1 MEKQLLATVVVF
13 LFCLLYTAAIA
24 AQTKAATAEDAK
36 RAKDG
41 PAAVAEPEAWTQ
53 IQSLGFGKRIDVRL
67 KDGSAAN
74 GRITALAPDRFVVTN
89 SKGIVRPIAYAEVS
103 RITKQK
109 EKLGIFHKPWV
120 GIMFTAAGVGTLIV
134 LALALFD

>member
-24 AQTKAATAEDAK
+24 AQTKVASGDGKTSADLHGAAAATAAHVLV
-36 RAKDG
+36 RN
-41 PAAVAEPEAWTQ
+41 
-53 IQSLGFGKRIDVRL
+53 LGFGKRIDIKL
-67 KDGSAAN
+67 KDGSKAS
-74 GRITALAPDRFVVTN
+74 GRITAVAADRFVVTD
-89 SKGIVRPIAYAEVS
+89 SKGAARPIAYADVS
-103 RITKQK
+103 RITKQN
-109 EKLGIFHKPWV
+109 EKLGLFDKPWA